1 MAKRCSNEVRPSS
14 ARILPLQWERK
25 ASHLIQQIPSG
36 NLFPLSPQGEGRVQ
50 RLPLEGKLPP
60 WAADEVLLT
69 YILPLRCGRKAFHLI
84 HRKRSP
90 FPSRGRQKPFL
101 QPGSKRSP
109 HSVRRSSG
117 RTPRTRS
124 VRLSCGKYQAS
135 SGPEDKN
142 SLGDKTQS
150 SLPSFLRKKA
160 EIFRFP
166 SLFQECSLQ
175 NPFISFILQL

>member
-124 VRLSCGKYQAS
+124 GLRSATGLGPRWGPVRPTDATA
-135 SGPEDKN
+135 EN
-142 SLGDKTQS
+142 SAGHVPPARSAAFPAESTGL
-150 SLPSFLRKKA
+150 LPARTK
-160 EIFRFP
+160 
-166 SLFQECSLQ
+166 
-175 NPFISFILQL
+175 

>member
-1 MAKRCSNEVRPSS
+1 MALVC
-14 ARILPLQWERK
+14 ILPLQWERK

-84 HRKRSP
+84 QQIRLRTFHLIHRKRSP

-124 VRLSCGKYQAS
+124 GLRSATVSAGHVPPARSAAFPAESTGL
-135 SGPEDKN
+135 
-142 SLGDKTQS
+142 
-150 SLPSFLRKKA
+150 LPARTK
-160 EIFRFP
+160 
-166 SLFQECSLQ
+166 
-175 NPFISFILQL
+175 

>member
-124 VRLSCGKYQAS
+124 GLRCRYGSWSPVGTVQDR
-135 SGPEDKN
+135 PRR
-142 SLGDKTQS
+142 QS
-150 SLPSFLRKKA
+150 RTALDTCHRHAAPPFLRKVPGFFRP
-160 EIFRFP
+160 ERSESIF
-166 SLFQECSLQ
+166 C
-175 NPFISFILQL
+175 

>member
-1 MAKRCSNEVRPSS
+1 MHACGMRPSPTV
-14 ARILPLQWERK
+14 ATAKTGLGR
-25 ASHLIQQIPSG
+25 
-36 NLFPLSPQGEGRVQ
+36 SPQGTKTRSGSGDQ
-50 RLPLEGKLPP
+50 RLPLEGKLP
-60 WAADEVLLT
+60 
-69 YILPLRCGRKAFHLI
+69 
-84 HRKRSP
+84 KRSLHFVQRSSP
-90 FPSRGRQKPFL
+90 RRLMRCFDLYSAAGVRARSFPPHPADSAGICFTSPLKGKAKVLL

-135 SGPEDKN
+135 SGPEEKN

-150 SLPSFLRKKA
+150 SSPSFLRKKA

-166 SLFQECSLQ
+166 SLFQECGLQ

>member
-90 FPSRGRQKPFL
+90 LPSRGRQKPFL

-124 VRLSCGKYQAS
+124 GLRSATGLGPRWGPVRPTDATA
-135 SGPEDKN
+135 EN
-142 SLGDKTQS
+142 SAGHVPPARSAAFPAESTGL
-150 SLPSFLRKKA
+150 LPARTK
-160 EIFRFP
+160 
-166 SLFQECSLQ
+166 
-175 NPFISFILQL
+175 